1 MGKAEGGKTITYAD
15 GAWADGNPALARP
28 RDHGFWLGSAVF
40 DGARSLAG
48 AMPDLDRHC
57 ARVIESALIMGLAPD
72 ITATEIEA
80 VARDGVAK
88 FPGDAELYICPMFYA
103 TGGFI
108 TPDPASTRFVLSVID
123 TPLPKADGFSAGLTR
138 FRRPARDMAPTDAKA
153 SCLYPNVARGVKE
166 AVARGFDVGVVLDP
180 SGNVAEFS
188 YTNLFM
194 AKDGVV
200 HTPAINGTFLNGVT
214 RQRVITLLRESGFEV
229 TERAVQFDELL
240 EADELFA
247 TGNYAK
253 VAPCTKIEERT
264 LQPGPIYGQAR
275 ELYFSYSDGCR

>member
-1 MGKAEGGKTITYAD
+1 MSKVEGGKTITYAD
-15 GAWADGNPALARP
+15 GVWIDGAPAVARP

-40 DGARSLAG
+40 DGARALAG
-48 AMPDLDRHC
+48 TLPDLDRHC
-57 ARVIESALIMGLAPD
+57 ARVIESALIMGLAPN
-72 ITATEIEA
+72 ITAAEIEA
-80 VARDGVAK
+80 LSRQGVAK
-88 FPGDAELYICPMFYA
+88 FPDDAELYICPMFFA
-103 TGGFI
+103 SGGFI

-123 TPLPKADGFSAGLTR
+123 TPLPKAEGFSAGLTR

-166 AVARGFDVGVVLDP
+166 ATERGFDVGVVLDP

-214 RQRVITLLRESGFEV
+214 RQRVITLLRESGLEV
-229 TERAVQFDELL
+229 IERAVQFDELL
-240 EADELFA
+240 QADELFS

-253 VAPCTKIEERT
+253 VLPCTKIEART
-264 LQPGPIYGQAR
+264 LQPGPIYRQAH
-275 ELYFSYSDGCR
+275 ELYFSYSDSCR